1 MLSCCGGHHQENS
14 HQSQSS
20 YHASKWHHWIMTLC
34 CALPIVVVVLMVLI
48 RAFQGEPT
56 NNILIGI
63 LLICPL
69 FHMIF
74 MPLMNKI
81 HHRRTSKE

>member
-20 YHASKWHHWIMTLC
+20 YHASKSRHWIMTLSRP
-34 CALPIVVVVLMVLI
+34 PIVIVVLIVLI

-74 MPLMNKI
+74 TPLMNKI
-81 HHRRTSKE
+81 HQRRTSKE